1 MTQELEI
8 VAGRYYKTRD
18 GRKAFVVSVDLP
30 NPFGGNSTYT
40 VSVYIEGLSNR
51 ITVTDRGRLYIN
63 TPDCAADL
71 VAEWREPRT
80 RNVWVAMYENPCGN
94 PSVSFDENKCRLV
107 DWVKHHFKLLALRE
121 ITITEGEGT

>member
-1 MTQELEI
+1 MKIE
-8 VAGRYYKTRD
+8 AGKFYKTRD

-71 VAEWREPRT
+71 VAEWREPASEERVVYLVRLNNGVVTTYTYPANEHGPQNTEILGST
-80 RNVWVAMYENPCGN
+80 RVTV
-94 PSVSFDENKCRLV
+94 
-107 DWVKHHFKLLALRE
+107 
-121 ITITEGEGT
+121 TEGVFA

>member
-1 MTQELEI
+1 MKIE
-8 VAGRYYKTRD
+8 AGKFYKTRD

-71 VAEWREPRT
+71 VAEWREPASEDRVVYLVRGHGGLMWCECRENRDCPPKHGTIIGST
-80 RNVWVAMYENPCGN
+80 RVTV
-94 PSVSFDENKCRLV
+94 
-107 DWVKHHFKLLALRE
+107 
-121 ITITEGEGT
+121 TEGVFA